1 MERLTSDEKNNI
13 ITKLKSDFNTDEVE
27 FIGSNRFV
35 LRIPYQV
42 KIETG
47 EFTRLYK
54 DRLFDKNCEEILL
67 KNEYNGINGFTYG
80 VAPVSIY
87 SEIKIKDEKFSR
99 VKKFGLIDFDGNEL
113 LPCIYDKMKIL
124 PEGLVEIQK
133 DGVEK
138 TPNINEIIDL
148 NFNWDE

>member
-1 MERLTSDEKNNI
+1 MERLTPDEKNKTIN
-13 ITKLKSDFNTDEVE
+13 KLKSDFNTDEVE
-27 FIGSNRFV
+27 FIESNRIV
-35 LRIPYQV
+35 VKIPYQF
-42 KIETG
+42 KIATG
-47 EFTRLYK
+47 EFKRLYK
-54 DRLFDKNCEEILL
+54 ALLFDNNCEEILL
-67 KNEYNGINGFTYG
+67 KNEYNGIFGFTRG
-80 VAPVSIY
+80 LAPVFNYI
-87 SEIKIKDEKFSR
+87 EIEKEEKIKW

>member
-1 MERLTSDEKNNI
+1 MERLTSDEKNKI

-42 KIETG
+42 KIETV

-54 DRLFDKNCEEILL
+54 DRLFNENCEEILL
-67 KNEYNGINGFTYG
+67 KNEYNGIFGFTYG
-80 VAPVSIY
+80 VAPVCNY
-87 SEIKIKDEKFSR
+87 SEIKTKNEKISR
-99 VKKFGLIDFDGNEL
+99 VKKFGLIDVDGNEL
-113 LPCIYDKMKIL
+113 LPCIYDKIKPHLDGSID
-124 PEGLVEIQK
+124 IQK

-138 TPNINEIIDL
+138 STSINKIINL
-148 NFNWDE
+148 NFNWD